1 MRFMSLITA
10 FIVVAVLY
18 LIVFERDTVRQV
30 AGGAS
35 PTILWSASKD
45 TPLVNDAVVEEET
58 QQSEVAS
65 QAPSETSNAP
75 QLIKVVAIRSTA
87 REIDSAVVL
96 RGQTEAARSVVLRSE
111 TSGQVVNEPLR
122 RGYVVSAGETLC
134 ELDPGT
140 REANLADTIA
150 RLKEAEARVPETQA
164 RQDEAKARLEEAKI
178 NYNAADKLAQGG
190 FASETRVAS
199 TQAAVRSAEATV
211 ESAKAGFDATSSR
224 IQSAEAAVAAAQ
236 KEIERLTIK
245 ATFGGLLESDTAEIG
260 SLLQPGSACATVIQL
275 DPIKIVGFV
284 PETERDRVTVGARAG
299 ARLLDGTEVT
309 GNVTFLSRSADK
321 LTRTFRVELEI
332 PNPDMAIA
340 DGQTADILIASDGKL
355 AHLIPQSSLTLNDAG
370 ALGVRT
376 ILAENATKFVEITLL
391 RDTPNGVWV
400 FGLDPDVNII
410 VVGQEYVVDG
420 IIVEPTYQ
428 ELGQ

>member
-1 MRFMSLITA
+1 MRIMSLITA
-10 FIVVAVLY
+10 VVVVAVLY
-18 LIVFERDTVRQV
+18 LIVFERDAVRQV

-35 PTILWSASKD
+35 PTILWEASKD
-45 TPLVNDAVVEEET
+45 TPLVNDVVVEEET
-58 QQSEVAS
+58 CQRQKHP
-65 QAPSETSNAP
+65 QMAPSER
-75 QLIKVVAIRSTA
+75 QLIKVVAMKSTA

-111 TSGQVVNEPLR
+111 TSGQVINQPLR
-122 RGYVVSAGETLC
+122 KGHVVAADETLC

-178 NYNAADKLAQGG
+178 NFNAADKLAQGG

-199 TQAAVRSAEATV
+199 TQAAVRSAEAAV

-236 KEIERLTIK
+236 KEIDRLTIK

-299 ARLLDGTEVT
+299 ARLLDGTEV
-309 GNVTFLSRSADK
+309 
-321 LTRTFRVELEI
+321 I
-332 PNPDMAIA
+332 W
-340 DGQTADILIASDGKL
+340 QC
-355 AHLIPQSSLTLNDAG
+355 HLP
-370 ALGVRT
+370 
-376 ILAENATKFVEITLL
+376 IT
-391 RDTPNGVWV
+391 
-400 FGLDPDVNII
+400 
-410 VVGQEYVVDG
+410 VGG
-420 IIVEPTYQ
+420 
-428 ELGQ
+428 

>member
-1 MRFMSLITA
+1 MRIMSLITA
-10 FIVVAVLY
+10 VVVVAVLY
-18 LIVFERDTVRQV
+18 LIVFERDAVRQV

-35 PTILWSASKD
+35 PTILWEASKD
-45 TPLVNDAVVEEET
+45 TPLVNDVVVEEESAET
-58 QQSEVAS
+58 ETPAK
-65 QAPSETSNAP
+65 APSER
-75 QLIKVVAIRSTA
+75 QLIKVVAMKSTA

-111 TSGQVVNEPLR
+111 TSGQVINQPLR
-122 RGYVVSAGETLC
+122 KGHVVAAGETLC

-140 REANLADTIA
+140 REANLADAIA

-178 NYNAADKLAQGG
+178 NFNAADKLAQGG

-199 TQAAVRSAEATV
+199 TQAAVRSAEAAV

-236 KEIERLTIK
+236 KEIDRLTIK

-299 ARLLDGTEVT
+299 ARLLDGTEVS

-332 PNPDMAIA
+332 PNADMTIA
-340 DGQTADILIASDGKL
+340 YGQTADILIASDGKA
-355 AHLIPQSSLTLNDAG
+355 AHLIPQSSLTLNDSG

-376 ILAENATKFVEITLL
+376 ILADNATKFVEISLL

-400 FGLDPDVNII
+400 SGLDPEVSII
-410 VVGQEYVVDG
+410 VVGQEYVIDG
-420 IIVEPTYQ
+420 IVVDPTYR

>member
-1 MRFMSLITA
+1 MRIMSLITA
-10 FIVVAVLY
+10 VVVVAVLY
-18 LIVFERDTVRQV
+18 LIVFERDAVRQV

-35 PTILWSASKD
+35 PTILWDASKD
-45 TPLVNDAVVEEET
+45 TPLVNDVVVEDET
-58 QQSEVAS
+58 AETETPAE
-65 QAPSETSNAP
+65 APSER
-75 QLIKVVAIRSTA
+75 QLIKVVAMKSTA

-111 TSGQVVNEPLR
+111 TSGQVINQPLR
-122 RGYVVSAGETLC
+122 KGHVVAAGETLC

-178 NYNAADKLAQGG
+178 NFNAADKLAQGG

-199 TQAAVRSAEATV
+199 TQAAVRSAEAAV

-224 IQSAEAAVAAAQ
+224 IQSAAAAVAAAQ
-236 KEIERLTIK
+236 KEIDRLTIK

-299 ARLLDGTEVT
+299 ARLLDGTEVS

-321 LTRTFRVELEI
+321 LTRTFRVELDI
-332 PNPDMAIA
+332 PNPDMTIA
-340 DGQTADILIASDGKL
+340 DGQTADILIASDGNA
-355 AHLIPQSSLTLNDAG
+355 AHLIPQSSLTLNDSG

-376 ILAENATKFVEITLL
+376 ILADNATKFVEISLL

-400 FGLDPDVNII
+400 SGLDPEVSII
-410 VVGQEYVVDG
+410 VVGQEYVIDG
-420 IIVEPTYQ
+420 IVVDPTYR

>member
-1 MRFMSLITA
+1 MRIMSLITA
-10 FIVVAVLY
+10 VVVVAVLY
-18 LIVFERDTVRQV
+18 LIVFERDAMRQV

-35 PTILWSASKD
+35 PTILWDASKD
-45 TPLVNDAVVEEET
+45 TPLVNDVVVEEESAET
-58 QQSEVAS
+58 ETPAE
-65 QAPSETSNAP
+65 APSER
-75 QLIKVVAIRSTA
+75 QLIKVVAMKSTA

-111 TSGQVVNEPLR
+111 TSGQVINQPLR
-122 RGYVVSAGETLC
+122 KGHVVAAGEILC

-140 REANLADTIA
+140 REANLADAIA

-178 NYNAADKLAQGG
+178 NFNAADKLAQGG

-236 KEIERLTIK
+236 KEIDRLTIK

-299 ARLLDGTEVT
+299 ARLLDGTEVS

-332 PNPDMAIA
+332 PNPDMTIA
-340 DGQTADILIASDGKL
+340 DGQTADILIASDGKT
-355 AHLIPQSSLTLNDAG
+355 AHLIPQSSLTLNDSG

-376 ILAENATKFVEITLL
+376 ILADNATKFVEIKLL
-391 RDTPNGVWV
+391 RDPPMGYGYRDWIPRSASSSSVRNM
-400 FGLDPDVNII
+400 
-410 VVGQEYVVDG
+410 
-420 IIVEPTYQ
+420 
-428 ELGQ
+428 

>member
-1 MRFMSLITA
+1 
-10 FIVVAVLY
+10 
-18 LIVFERDTVRQV
+18 
-30 AGGAS
+30 
-35 PTILWSASKD
+35 
-45 TPLVNDAVVEEET
+45 LVNDAVVEDET
-58 QQSEVAS
+58 QQTEVAS
-65 QAPSETSNAP
+65 QAPSETSTAP

-150 RLKEAEARVPETQA
+150 RLKEAEARVPET
-164 RQDEAKARLEEAKI
+164 KARLEEAKI

>member
-1 MRFMSLITA
+1 MRIMSLITA
-10 FIVVAVLY
+10 VVVVAVLY
-18 LIVFERDTVRQV
+18 LTVFERDAVRQV

-35 PTILWSASKD
+35 PTILWEASKD
-45 TPLVNDAVVEEET
+45 TPLVNDIVVEEESAET
-58 QQSEVAS
+58 EAPAE
-65 QAPSETSNAP
+65 APSERP
-75 QLIKVVAIRSTA
+75 LIKVVAIKSTA

-111 TSGQVVNEPLR
+111 TSGQVINQPLR
-122 RGYVVSAGETLC
+122 KGHVVAAGETLC

-178 NYNAADKLAQGG
+178 NFNAADKLAQGG

-199 TQAAVRSAEATV
+199 TQAAVRSAEAAV

-236 KEIERLTIK
+236 KEIDRLTIK

-299 ARLLDGTEVT
+299 ARLLDGTEVS

-321 LTRTFRVELEI
+321 LTRTFRVELAI
-332 PNPDMAIA
+332 PNPDMTIA
-340 DGQTADILIASDGKL
+340 DGQTADILIASDGKD
-355 AHLIPQSSLTLNDAG
+355 AHLIPQSSLTLNDSG

-376 ILAENATKFVEITLL
+376 ILADNATKFVEISLKTPCGPPKPRNAVALCVLVFRRWLSIRTLG
-391 RDTPNGVWV
+391 RK
-400 FGLDPDVNII
+400 
-410 VVGQEYVVDG
+410 
-420 IIVEPTYQ
+420 
-428 ELGQ
+428 